1 MTTVYGSIKRGKGE
15 ERLALEVSSEMSREQ
30 WETFKEELKAL
41 VKKHGSKVTL
51 NDLQIKRNK

>member
-1 MTTVYGSIKRGKGE
+1 MEVYGSIKRGKGK
-15 ERLALEVSSEMSREQ
+15 ERLALEVSSKMSKDQ

-51 NDLQIKRNK
+51 NDLQIKRRK